1 MDLFF
6 IISNIALFCFGFL
19 YPSFRLFES
28 YSYLVIHSKN
38 DKLSLEEKKEK
49 VHKYR
54 HLMKKIVKHFLAMV
68 FSMLITTFTDFFLKN
83 SIIYVIIKIFILA
96 YFVNGNYSGASTVME
111 FMKPKL
117 MSTFEFI
124 FRFAEHS
131 KENGAIDNAHFL
143 LSHFVNVFKE
153 QYMKLL
159 NDINDIDVPDTD
171 NTAKHD

>member
-1 MDLFF
+1 MAD
-6 IISNIALFCFGFL
+6 FL
-19 YPSFRLFES
+19 
-28 YSYLVIHSKN
+28 
-38 DKLSLEEKKEK
+38 
-49 VHKYR
+49 
-54 HLMKKIVKHFLAMV
+54 
-68 FSMLITTFTDFFLKN
+68 
-83 SIIYVIIKIFILA
+83 
-96 YFVNGNYSGASTVME
+96 NGNYSGASTVME

-159 NDINDIDVPDTD
+159 NDIDDIDVPDTD